1 MRKEIKED
9 AGKKILIVD
18 DEEAIRDTLNTSLG
32 LFAYNSWLTIVFTSW
47 RCNGAALRPTPL
59 RLVLR
64 KKAG

>member
-47 RCNGAALRPTPL
+47 RCNG
-59 RLVLR
+59 
-64 KKAG
+64 KAG